1 MKWIVLA
8 VLGLL
13 LNGTGLSLLGDAV
26 LRKMAHPEALSA
38 WILEGTLSLV
48 LVNAGICCVIEA
60 AISKSASQGSSSLG
74 Y

>member
-1 MKWIVLA
+1 MKWILLA

-26 LRKMAHPEALSA
+26 LKKVAHPDALSA
-38 WILEGTLSLV
+38 WFWEGTFSLV

-60 AISKSASQGSSSLG
+60 ALSRRVPLSKDR
-74 Y
+74 